1 MHNKMANLS
10 MDLDQLDRCNS
21 SQVVYRED
29 GNEEE
34 KQAAGVLY
42 NDQYFKQMQVHQ
54 WVKVLSQG

>member
-1 MHNKMANLS
+1 

-21 SQVVYRED
+21 SQVVYRDD

-42 NDQYFKQMQVHQ
+42 NDQYFKQMQVNQ